1 MNEEIMRT
9 GYDQFMPFFGGV
21 FYIHLPGAQPDLKFI
36 LINIVVTILLLWFF
50 FSGKRFGH
58 PVSIYFG
65 VALFIHLV
73 SCVFFFFGTS
83 LFPYSATVYSELY
96 VKQQVGIWLC
106 FLLISGL
113 VTALLGTG
121 NVFLRIGTLVGIMAY
136 SFVFGFV
143 RYFVFMYIVSNVS
156 VLYMAALFFAL
167 GPFFDFMY
175 LVFIYGMYV
184 EKIIDV
190 YDSDKGRDVW
200 QWS

>member
-1 MNEEIMRT
+1 
-9 GYDQFMPFFGGV
+9 
-21 FYIHLPGAQPDLKFI
+21 
-36 LINIVVTILLLWFF
+36 
-50 FSGKRFGH
+50 
-58 PVSIYFG
+58 
-65 VALFIHLV
+65 
-73 SCVFFFFGTS
+73 VFFFFGTS

-121 NVFLRIGTLVGIMAY
+121 NVFLRIVTLVGIMAY